1 MGAAHAE
8 PLGQLALGR
17 KTLPGMQTARI
28 ELLLDVLQD
37 GIDLVVVRRLHG
49 HDRIGMQRS
58 KKNQSNQ
65 NIGRYLLLLFIK
77 KARKG
82 YVFIV

>member
-1 MGAAHAE
+1 MRTPHTE
-8 PLGQLALGR
+8 LLGQLPLGR
-17 KTLPGMQTARI
+17 QPLPGMQTARVK
-28 ELLLDVLQD
+28 LLLDILQD
-37 GIDLVVVRRLHG
+37 GVDLVVVRRLHG
-49 HDRIGMQRS
+49 HNRIGMQRS